1 MIEKIDEKHILEDV
15 MSRLKDIM
23 KLRYNDIPNID
34 LYMDQVLTFMDERLS
49 LTVRESEKEDTD
61 HVLTKTM
68 INNYAKSDLLPPPVK
83 KKYNREHMITLILIY
98 YFKSYLSINDI
109 KTLLDPLTEMHFDKN
124 SELPMGEIYEKIM
137 DAGNERIASM
147 DEDLR
152 ETYESSIKLFED
164 VDVEDK
170 EYLQLFSYVCSL
182 SYDIFVKQMLVEK
195 TLDEMAKL
203 RSKDEEERIAA
214 EKAARKNKK

>member
-109 KTLLDPLTEMHFDKN
+109 KTLLDPLTEKHFDKN

-152 ETYESSIKLFED
+152 DTYESSIKLFED

>member
-109 KTLLDPLTEMHFDKN
+109 KTLLDPLTEKHFDKS

-137 DAGNERIASM
+137 DAGNERIAFM

-152 ETYESSIKLFED
+152 EAYESSIKLFED

-203 RSKDEEERIAA
+203 RSKDEEERVAA